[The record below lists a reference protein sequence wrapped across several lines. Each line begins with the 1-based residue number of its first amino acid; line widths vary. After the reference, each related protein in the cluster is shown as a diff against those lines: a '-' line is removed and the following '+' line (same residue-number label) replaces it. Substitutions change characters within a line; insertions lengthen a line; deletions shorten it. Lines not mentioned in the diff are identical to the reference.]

1 MSWEKFQ
8 YHVSWFES
16 VTVFVAGVTAKT
28 SPTLFKKYY
37 LVEVKFDYMEPL
49 IQVMKPSSRGDV
61 LFPLE
66 EATETCF
73 HCHRVLSRLE
83 RKAVG
88 QISKN
93 RLPLGKAAPLPAG

>member
-1 MSWEKFQ
+1 M
-8 YHVSWFES
+8 
-16 VTVFVAGVTAKT
+16 TVFVAGETAKT
-28 SPTLFKKYY
+28 SPTLFKQYC
-37 LVEVKFDYMEPL
+37 LVEVKCDDMEPL
-49 IQVMKPSSRGDV
+49 IQVMEPSSRGDV

-73 HCHRVLSRLE
+73 HCHCVLSRLE

-93 RLPLGKAAPLPAG
+93 RLHVGKAAPLPAG